1 VLGVASQNPFL
12 ALFGTLVIIVAV
24 GGIAHLLCE
33 FCDNAKYQ
41 KYVDKGTKIG
51 AVGTLIT
58 MGVLV
63 MGGIVDAL
71 QKFIRLIFG

>member
-1 VLGVASQNPFL
+1 MLGIAQQNPFL

-33 FCDNAKYQ
+33 FCDNVRYQ

-51 AVGTLIT
+51 AVGTLIS
-58 MGVLV
+58 MGVLA
-63 MGGIVDAL
+63 MTNIVDAL
-71 QKFIRLIFG
+71 WKFIHLLFG

>member
-1 VLGVASQNPFL
+1 MLSIAQHNPFL

-33 FCDNAKYQ
+33 FCDNTKYQ

-51 AVGTLIT
+51 AVGTLIS
-58 MGVLV
+58 MGLLA
-63 MGGIVDAL
+63 MGNIVNAL
-71 QKFIRLIFG
+71 QKFIQLLFG